1 MIWPVIW
8 RDLVMALGLMAVIEG
23 LVLALAPLR
32 FEELLEALR
41 SMSRGQIQTIGLL
54 VIAAGVGLVRVA
66 QAL

>member
-1 MIWPVIW
+1 MIWKE
-8 RDLVMALGLMAVIEG
+8 LVMALGLMAVIEG

-41 SMSRGQIQTIGLL
+41 SMSRGQIQTIGLV
-54 VIAAGVGLVRVA
+54 VIASGVGLVWIA

>member
-1 MIWPVIW
+1 
-8 RDLVMALGLMAVIEG
+8 MALGLMAVIEG